1 MDKPKENSR
10 IKMIRKSLGYTQEQF
25 AEILDLSLSG
35 YKKLE
40 SGEVNLTLD
49 KIYILNKKLGL
60 SADYILFDAK
70 AEFNN
75 VWAEIFK
82 LSEREKWRVFLRLYS
97 YLIVK
102 IENESLIIELLKS
115 ADTVVDNLLSSAI
128 EGEGNHAKDN
138 CSRG

>member
-1 MDKPKENSR
+1 MDKPKEHSR

-40 SGEVNLTLD
+40 SGDVNLTLD

-115 ADTVVDNLLSSAI
+115 VDTVVDNLLSNAI